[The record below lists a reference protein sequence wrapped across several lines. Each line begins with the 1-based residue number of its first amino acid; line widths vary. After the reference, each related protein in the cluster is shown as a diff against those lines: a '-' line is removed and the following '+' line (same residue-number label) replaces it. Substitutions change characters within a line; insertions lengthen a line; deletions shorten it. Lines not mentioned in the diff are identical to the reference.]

1 MGYLHH
7 IDTTKK
13 LAVVRLGG
21 VITGQDLTEA
31 CSALFLDR
39 SWKPYYNHV
48 WDTRSVSTFKFDCDD
63 VNALKMLIASFKK
76 PGEWPEG
83 KSAIVIS
90 GRISD
95 FLVEA
100 GDLLVELFKKP
111 IMFFSEIEEAK
122 DWVEASTVDR

>member
-7 IDTTKK
+7 IDTAKK

-21 VITGQDLTEA
+21 VITGHELTEA
-31 CSALFLDR
+31 CSSLFLDQ
-39 SWKPYYNHV
+39 SWRPYYNHV
-48 WDTRSVSTFKFDCDD
+48 WDTRSVSSFNFNCAD
-63 VNALKMLIASFKK
+63 VNALKMLVASFKK

-95 FLVEA
+95 FLVEV
-100 GDLLVELFKKP
+100 GDLIVELFKKP
-111 IMFFSEIEEAK
+111 VVFFSEIEEAT
-122 DWVEASTVDR
+122 DWVEASTVM